1 LVWLAVADRP
11 IGAFTCIFESG
22 ASWASCMLFG
32 LVYIALSAP
41 FCCCH
46 FTCSFFLFGSVTGFR
61 YAVHFHLA
69 SNQCFYGLSRY
80 AILISCHCSSD
91 CRWLQAVLQL
101 LPLFNSLLSFVSL
114 GTSFMWYCRRSRRQ
128 SIVACVIQRTRT
140 PGPESPEWRRPCALV
155 VRLAIGGPLI
165 RSCLKTIE
173 AYFFT

>member
-1 LVWLAVADRP
+1 MYFWKWSILSILHAL
-11 IGAFTCIFESG
+11 
-22 ASWASCMLFG
+22 WACLYSSFSSVL
-32 LVYIALSAP
+32 LLSP
-41 FCCCH
+41 YW
-46 FTCSFFLFGSVTGFR
+46 FFLSVRVCYWFSICS
-61 YAVHFHLA
+61 AFSFSVK
-69 SNQCFYGLSRY
+69 SCFYGLSRY